1 MPDSLKQ
8 TMQSPAR
15 KTVAGSRIEIRQL
28 SLETLPEFLQV
39 GTPVLRLLMSGD
51 HLAAIAQNLRAC
63 QAITALLAVRDVNGR
78 QVPVTI
84 EWISGLPLRD
94 QLDLFA
100 TAMEV
105 NTDFFGVEVVPV
117 LVATMGRMTSWL
129 RGLTRSMAS
138 SVQDTTGETY

>member
-8 TMQSPAR
+8 TMQFPVR
-15 KTVAGSRIEIRQL
+15 KTVAGCRVEILQL
-28 SLETLPEFLQV
+28 SLVNLPEFLQV

-63 QAITALLAVRDVNGR
+63 QAVTALLAVRDVNGR
-78 QVPVTI
+78 QEPATV
-84 EWISGLPLRD
+84 EWISGLNLRD

-105 NTDFFGVEVVPV
+105 NTDFFAVEVVPV

-138 SVQDTTGETY
+138 SPQGTTAATS